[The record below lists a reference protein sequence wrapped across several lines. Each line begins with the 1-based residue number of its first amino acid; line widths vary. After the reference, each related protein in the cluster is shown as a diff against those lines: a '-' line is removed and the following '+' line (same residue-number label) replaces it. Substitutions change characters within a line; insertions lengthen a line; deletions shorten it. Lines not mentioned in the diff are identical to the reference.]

1 MPQITFQKLTEQLEA
16 ELNRLHYTEATIVSY
31 RRVWKHLSH
40 FLNDKGTE
48 HFTEELGMQFLQARY
63 LFMDR
68 EKAGTLNQSLINMLR
83 VVRMLGD
90 FQHHGS
96 ILRRYYKHKEL
107 LTIDQYKSIISQFQQ
122 HCQERQY
129 SKVTCNHYRKIAE
142 RFLSFLESQA
152 VMQINQLEKAHIPDY
167 ITTLAGYGH
176 KTVELQLCGLRCF
189 LRFIH
194 QNQWHTEALVD
205 AVPSIKVRKQTRIP
219 SVWKP
224 EDVEKL
230 IEVIDR
236 GNPAGKR
243 DYAMILLAARLGMR
257 TIDIKRLQLDDL
269 RWPDS
274 RIEIRMSK
282 TAKVL
287 TLPML
292 PDVGWAIIEYLK
304 NGRPKVESPY
314 VFLRHLAPLVPF
326 SEEDRLHQ
334 IIAKYMRLAHIPIS
348 PHKKRGMHSLRHT
361 LATKLLA
368 ENTPLP
374 IISDILG
381 HANTDSTAVYLKVDI
396 DQLRRCALDGFTGE
410 VL

>member
-1 MPQITFQKLTEQLEA
+1 MPQITFQELTEKLEA

-40 FLNDKGTE
+40 FLKDKGTE
-48 HFTEELGMQFLQARY
+48 YFTEELGMQFLQDRY
-63 LFMDR
+63 LFLDR
-68 EKAGTLNQSLINMLR
+68 EKAGTLNQSLINLLR

-107 LTIDQYKSIISQFQQ
+107 LTIEQYKSIISQFQQ

-152 VMQINQLEKAHIPDY
+152 VMQINQLTKAHIPGY
-167 ITTLAGYGH
+167 VTTLAGYGY

-194 QNQWHTEALVD
+194 KNQWHTEALVD
-205 AVPSIKVRKQTRIP
+205 VVPSIKARKQTRIP

-230 IEVIDR
+230 IEAIDR
-236 GNPAGKR
+236 GNPSGKR

-257 TIDIKRLQLDDL
+257 TIDIKRLQLSDL
-269 RWPDS
+269 HWPDS
-274 RIEIRMSK
+274 RIVVRVSK
-282 TAKVL
+282 TGKVL

-314 VFLRHLAPLVPF
+314 VFLRHLAPLLPF
-326 SEEDRLHQ
+326 SEEDRLNQ

>member
-1 MPQITFQKLTEQLEA
+1 MPQITFQDLTNQLEA
-16 ELNRLHYTEATIVSY
+16 ELNRLHYTPATILYY
-31 RRVWKHLSH
+31 RRVWKHLSG
-40 FLNDKGTE
+40 FLTENDTE
-48 HFTEELGMQFLQARY
+48 YFTEELGMQFLQDRY
-63 LFMDR
+63 QFLDR
-68 EKAGTLNQSLINMLR
+68 EKAGTLNQSLINLLR

-90 FQHHGS
+90 FQQHGS

-107 LTIDQYKSIISQFQQ
+107 LTVDQYKLILSQFQR

-152 VMQINQLEKAHIPDY
+152 ALQIDQLEKTHIPDY
-167 ITTLAGYGH
+167 ITTLAGYGY

-194 QNQWHTEALVD
+194 QNQWHTEPLVD
-205 AVPSIKVRKQTRIP
+205 VVPSIKARKQTRIP
-219 SVWKP
+219 SAWKP

-230 IEVIDR
+230 IAAIDR

-257 TIDIKRLQLDDL
+257 TIDIKRLQLSDL
-269 RWPDS
+269 HWSDS
-274 RIEIRMSK
+274 RLEIRMSK
-282 TAKVL
+282 TGKAL
-287 TLPML
+287 TLPIL

-304 NGRPKVESPY
+304 NGRPKVDSPY
-314 VFLRHLAPLVPF
+314 VFLRHLAPLIPF
-326 SEEDRLHQ
+326 SDEDRLNQ

-396 DQLRRCALDGFTGE
+396 NQLRRCALDGFTGE
-410 VL
+410 VQ